1 MPFKFNPFTGELDLV
16 SDADNFIGQIDA
28 DSGSA
33 TPTGGVIN
41 LLGGDG
47 IITSAA
53 GDTVTVSMITP
64 VTVSNGGTGRTSAT
78 EYSVICGG
86 TTSTSA
92 HQSVASVGTTGQV
105 LTSNG
110 AAALPTWQDTGDVTA
125 AANLDDFAVVCG
137 DGGDKG
143 VQTIASVGT
152 TGQVLTSNGA
162 GALPTFEDAAG
173 GGGPLLKYWKAS
185 DLDALE
191 TNFAPLNQDDGSNA
205 SILVRSF
212 DDTTEEFVNFSM
224 SAPNAIDT
232 SGTVTFRAYIY
243 AETAAASVNVQL
255 RLGHISANDNDSW
268 DVAYSNE
275 DSGDVALS
283 ATQDQITVA
292 EWTETVTN
300 LGWAADDLLL
310 LRLSRISPTGTDLTG
325 DLQLIGFSTE
335 VPQ

>member
-1 MPFKFNPFTGELDLV
+1 MSKFTSLGGGGGGLSEVTF
-16 SDADNFIGQIDA
+16 DADT
-28 DSGSA
+28 GSA
-33 TPTGGVIN
+33 TTVSGTANVVGTGGISTS
-41 LLGGDG
+41 GTGDTLTIDG
-47 IITSAA
+47 SGITSA
-53 GDTVTVSMITP
+53 
-64 VTVSNGGTGRTSAT
+64 
-78 EYSVICGG
+78 
-86 TTSTSA
+86 
-92 HQSVASVGTTGQV
+92 
-105 LTSNG
+105 
-110 AAALPTWQDTGDVTA
+110 
-125 AANLDDFAVVCG
+125 
-137 DGGDKG
+137 
-143 VQTIASVGT
+143 
-152 TGQVLTSNGA
+152 
-162 GALPTFEDAAG
+162 
-173 GGGPLLKYWKAS
+173 PLLKYWKAS
-185 DLDALE
+185 DFDALE

-243 AETAAASVNVQL
+243 AETAAASVNIQL

-268 DVAYSNE
+268 DLAYSNE

-325 DLQLIGFSTE
+325 DLQLIGFSVE

>member
-47 IITSAA
+47 IITSAT

-78 EYSVICGG
+78 AYAVICGG

-110 AAALPTWQDTGDVTA
+110 A
-125 AANLDDFAVVCG
+125 
-137 DGGDKG
+137 
-143 VQTIASVGT
+143 
-152 TGQVLTSNGA
+152 
-162 GALPTFEDAAG
+162 GALPTFEDAG
-173 GGGPLLKYWKAS
+173 GGGPVLKYYSAS
-185 DLDALE
+185 DFDALE
-191 TNFAPLNQDDGSNA
+191 TNFAPLNQDDGTNA

-224 SAPNAIDT
+224 SAPNGLDT
-232 SGTVTFRAYIY
+232 SGTVTFRAYVY
-243 AETAAASVNVQL
+243 AETAAASVNIQL
-255 RLGHISANDNDSW
+255 RVGHINANNNDSW
-268 DVAYSNE
+268 DAAYTNE
-275 DSGDVALS
+275 DSGDVSLS
-283 ATQDQITVA
+283 STQDQITVA

-300 LGWAADDLLL
+300 LGWAADDLLI

-325 DLQLIGFSTE
+325 DLQLIGFSVE

>member
-1 MPFKFNPFTGELDLV
+1 MPYKWNPFTSNFDLIDDSATGDVVGPSSSTDENIAIFDGTTGKLIKDGGVGLPQNDGELIIGDTSGDAQTSTLTGGTGITV
-16 SDADNFIGQIDA
+16 TNGAGSVTIDADN
-28 DSGSA
+28 
-33 TPTGGVIN
+33 N
-41 LLGGDG
+41 
-47 IITSAA
+47 
-53 GDTVTVSMITP
+53 
-64 VTVSNGGTGRTSAT
+64 
-78 EYSVICGG
+78 
-86 TTSTSA
+86 
-92 HQSVASVGTTGQV
+92 
-105 LTSNG
+105 
-110 AAALPTWQDTGDVTA
+110 GDVTA

-137 DGGDKG
+137 DGGAKG

-152 TGQVLTSNGA
+152 TGQVLTSNGS

-224 SAPNAIDT
+224 SAPNGLDT
-232 SGTVTFRAYIY
+232 TGTVTFRAYVY

-255 RLGHISANDNDSW
+255 RLGHISANSNDSW

-283 ATQDQITVA
+283 ATQDQITIA

-325 DLQLIGFSTE
+325 DLQLIGFSVE

>member
-1 MPFKFNPFTGELDLV
+1 MTYKFNPFTGELDLV
-16 SDADNFIGQIDA
+16 ADGSSMTTEIDA

-33 TPTGGVIN
+33 TPTDGVIN

-47 IITSAA
+47 INTSAA

-86 TTSTSA
+86 VTSGGA
-92 HQSVASVGTTGQV
+92 HQSVASVGT
-105 LTSNG
+105 S
-110 AAALPTWQDTGDVTA
+110 
-125 AANLDDFAVVCG
+125 
-137 DGGDKG
+137 
-143 VQTIASVGT
+143 
-152 TGQVLTSNGA
+152 GQVLTSNGA

-173 GGGPLLKYWKAS
+173 GGGPLVKYWKAS

-212 DDTTEEFVNFSM
+212 DDTTEEYVNFSM

-232 SGTVTFRAYIY
+232 GGTVTFRAYVY
-243 AETAAASVNVQL
+243 AATAAASVNIQL
-255 RLGHISANDNDSW
+255 RLGHINANNNDSW

-325 DLQLIGFSTE
+325 DLQLIGFSVE